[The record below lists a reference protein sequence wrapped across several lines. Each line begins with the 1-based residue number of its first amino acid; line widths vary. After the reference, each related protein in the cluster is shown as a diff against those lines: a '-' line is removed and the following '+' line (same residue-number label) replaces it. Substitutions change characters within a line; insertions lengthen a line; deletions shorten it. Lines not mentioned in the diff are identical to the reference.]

1 MAEPCDIFR
10 VSSDDQP
17 RWVETVIALDSARLR
32 VEELGVTNPGEYLI
46 YCTGSGDEISINAGR
61 SAED

>member
-1 MAEPCDIFR
+1 
-10 VSSDDQP
+10 
-17 RWVETVIALDSARLR
+17 VETVIALDSARLR

>member
-1 MAEPCDIFR
+1 MVEPFDIFR

-17 RWVETVIALDSARLR
+17 LWLETVIALDGARRR
-32 VEELGVTNPGEYLI
+32 VAELGVTNPGEYLI

-61 SAED
+61 PSEN